1 MTAIENFQSGAFKKY
16 GLKLPEDYLNLWISN
31 NRDFKFNFNS
41 GEKDSFFN
49 YMSRLDSDFKKRNST
64 LGKLIKADLFRNKSF
79 FSNYPF
85 VEILNKLCKKDQK
98 FKTFEIINIDF
109 SIYGSIIITTADK
122 DFEIN
127 EIEAEI
133 KKSLELFIFEKI
145 ESVFED
151 SYQKLSI
158 KIEKSNNSFKI
169 QRGPKSFKIT
179 IDGNNV
185 NIIYGKLKI

>member
-1 MTAIENFQSGAFKKY
+1 MTGIENFQSGAFKKY

-85 VEILNKLCKKDQK
+85 VEILNKLCKKDQN

-145 ESVFED
+145 EDIFED

-169 QRGPKSFKIT
+169 QREPKSFKII

-185 NIIYGKLKI
+185 NIIYGILKI